1 MATTAIPSKAP
12 QPIVPRATL
21 TRGVEKV
28 AALLLAMEKPTAGR
42 LLTHF
47 TSEEIKEITRTAAEL
62 GPIPASQ
69 IEALVEEF
77 AAQFATGK
85 NLFGTAS
92 EVEKLLQGVLPPEQI
107 AEIMSGLLG
116 NSNRSIWDRISNVS
130 ENVLASYLLKE
141 HPQTA
146 ALILSKVKP
155 ACAAKTMSQL
165 PQDLRNNIM
174 RRMLTFKPIV
184 DETMRII
191 ERTIHEDFM
200 LNFSRNAGA
209 DTHAKMA
216 DIINKM
222 ERDHMEDVLN
232 SLSVT
237 RPKSAEILK
246 GLLFTFDDIVNLT
259 PAARTL
265 LFDQI
270 PTDKIVLALKGTDPS
285 FREVILSSLASRV
298 RRMVE
303 HELNGR
309 EPAAQRDV
317 LEARRSITDL
327 ALELAGRG
335 EIDLNPEGGD
345 DAFIR

>member
-1 MATTAIPSKAP
+1 
-12 QPIVPRATL
+12 
-21 TRGVEKV
+21 
-28 AALLLAMEKPTAGR
+28 
-42 LLTHF
+42 
-47 TSEEIKEITRTAAEL
+47 
-62 GPIPASQ
+62 
-69 IEALVEEF
+69 
-77 AAQFATGK
+77 
-85 NLFGTAS
+85 
-92 EVEKLLQGVLPPEQI
+92 
-107 AEIMSGLLG
+107 
-116 NSNRSIWDRISNVS
+116 
-130 ENVLASYLLKE
+130 
-141 HPQTA
+141 
-146 ALILSKVKP
+146 
-155 ACAAKTMSQL
+155 
-165 PQDLRNNIM
+165 
-174 RRMLTFKPIV
+174 
-184 DETMRII
+184 
-191 ERTIHEDFM
+191 
-200 LNFSRNAGA
+200 
-209 DTHAKMA
+209 
-216 DIINKM
+216 
-222 ERDHMEDVLN
+222 MEDVLN